1 MTFLDATISA
11 LVHAIASGH
20 DASPVVTYRG
30 PYGPVAAFAAGQVA
44 HMTAPL
50 RLPMRIATVGLS
62 VLALVS
68 TGSWLHRLPV
78 ERRRRLVDRWRSS
91 RIGAIRDVIRFYDSL
106 AVLSFF
112 SLERGA
118 GTLVT

>member
-11 LVHAIASGH
+11 IVHAIASEH
-20 DASPVVTYRG
+20 DASPAVPHRG
-30 PYGPVAAFAAGQVA
+30 PYARVAQFATGQVA

-62 VLALVS
+62 VLAIVS

-78 ERRRRLVDRWRSS
+78 ERRRRLVDRWRTS

-106 AVLSFF
+106 AVLSLF
-112 SLERGA
+112 SRDDRPER
-118 GTLVT
+118 T